1 MHIANATLLTLQRLV
16 QKNDSYM
23 HNSKIVYDLQQ
34 LFIVMRQTIMV
45 AVSVLNIMDISFN

>member
-1 MHIANATLLTLQRLV
+1 VHIANATLLTLQRLV